1 MPTYYSNR
9 INAANTHPVQGGNGL
24 VCDFCLAT
32 DASTALVLNDVI
44 KLFTIPKGAIIIGLK
59 YGGTARNSG
68 NDRVITIGDAADP
81 DRLVV
86 TASGTF
92 FRDNSVSM
100 ADFIAGYSTVN
111 HAGTGSSV
119 VVSRGFGYRYTADT
133 EIIATVTTAGTGNAA
148 DWVLQCAIQ
157 YYIVS

>member
-9 INAANTHPVQGGNGL
+9 TSSTGSHYVRKDHGLNA
-24 VCDFCLAT
+24 DFCIAT

-44 KLFTIPKGAIIIGLK
+44 KLFTVPAGAIIVGLK

-68 NDRVITIGDAADP
+68 NDRALTIGDAGDT
-81 DRLVV
+81 DRLVT

-100 ADFIAGYSTVN
+100 ADFVAGNSTVN

-119 VVSRGFGYRYTADT
+119 VVNKGFGYKYTADT
-133 EIIATVTTAGTGNAA
+133 DIIATITTAGTGNAA
-148 DWVLQCAIQ
+148 DWVFQCFIE
-157 YYIVS
+157 YYIA